1 MIRPMTVA
9 WMSAIATAGMVFAHG
24 QPAPGKEHDEAD
36 RGAPAAAAQDW
47 SVAVPGWKPVAANE
61 HPRLIFRKD
70 DVPTVRKRAQTPAG
84 KIMIERA
91 KKLLDAPFTTWHAA
105 GHAFLYQVT
114 GDEAWA
120 DNAKEAAEQT
130 LARKPN
136 PDGRYTWP
144 GAGQLRAGPCL
155 SALALAYDMAYDGWD
170 AATRETIAKGI
181 VANRYLEEIA
191 NSPRHVPGC
200 NHWGAHTG
208 GAGVALLAL
217 RGDADVDAKRIEA
230 LLGKVITN
238 ACREIAAGYGS
249 RGYYYEGHHCGRLS
263 SNTGLV
269 PFIQAYRVAMGRD
282 LVPNSSNAQWLLTK
296 WVYEFVD
303 HPASKGSAGC
313 YTYNSRGMYAREFG
327 REGASTAGDF
337 AQGFGICPQE
347 HVPAVLWLYN
357 HIIEP
362 AAKTYGAD
370 EPYPHR
376 AAYALVNWPI
386 DVTEKNPAEVLP
398 LSMLDEGPGYC
409 VFRNGW
415 ADKGNIVVTA
425 LFGSSPRSGRGMAAG
440 GSIMVAGK
448 GLKYTFPGMF
458 HSSKITYSKLNPD
471 GSGIVSGVVLDNP
484 GNGKSGPAMALP
496 RTPTSLAVDY
506 SGAAGVP
513 LLVAQVGPQ
522 VGYRV
527 EYSMDIKKLNLPQDV
542 HDVTGA
548 DGFATKTTI
557 HTADPAMPWAIMTLQ
572 KGDPPAVVVDGN
584 KVRVGEQTLTFDGEK
599 IVLGR

>member
-1 MIRPMTVA
+1 MYRRSGMMWIAAIAMAGMPCARGRADDGAGTVA
-9 WMSAIATAGMVFAHG
+9 
-24 QPAPGKEHDEAD
+24 PAVV
-36 RGAPAAAAQDW
+36 AQDW
-47 SVAVPGWKPVAANE
+47 SVPVQGWKPVAAGE

-70 DVPTVRKRAQTPAG
+70 DVAALRKRATTPAG
-84 KIMIERA
+84 KAIIERA
-91 KKLLDAPFTTWHAA
+91 KGQVEAPFTTWHAA

-114 GDEAWA
+114 GDQAWA
-120 DNAKEAAEQT
+120 DRAREAAEQ
-130 LARKPN
+130 AIAGRAN

-144 GAGQLRAGPCL
+144 GNGQLRAGPCL
-155 SALALAYDMAYDGWD
+155 SAVALAYDMAYDGWD
-170 AATRETIAKGI
+170 AATREKIAQGI
-181 VANRYLEEIA
+181 VANKYLEEIA
-191 NSPRHVPGC
+191 NSPRHCPGC

-208 GAGVALLAL
+208 GAGIALLAL
-217 RGDADVDAKRIEA
+217 RGDAGVDARRIED
-230 LLGKVITN
+230 LLGKVIDN
-238 ACREIAAGYGS
+238 ACREIAEGYGS

-303 HPASKGSAGC
+303 HPARQPAAGP
-313 YTYNSRGMYAREFG
+313 YTYNSRGMYAREFD
-327 REGASTAGDF
+327 RAGASGAGDF

-362 AAKTYGAD
+362 GEKTYGAD
-370 EPYPHR
+370 DPYPHR
-376 AAYALVNWPI
+376 AAYALANWPW
-386 DVTEKNPAEVLP
+386 DVAEKNPAKVFP
-398 LSMLDEGPGYC
+398 LAMVEDGPGYC

-415 ADKGNIVVTA
+415 ADAGNIVVTA
-425 LFGSSPRSGRGMAAG
+425 LLGSSPQSGRRMAQG

-458 HSSKITYSKLNPD
+458 HSSKISYAKLGPD
-471 GSGIVSGVVLDNP
+471 GSGVVSGVVLEHGLDP
-484 GNGKSGPAMALP
+484 KKSGPLAALP
-496 RTPTSLAVDY
+496 KKPTSLAVDY
-506 SGAAGVP
+506 SGASGAP

-527 EYSMDIKKLNLPQDV
+527 DSKMDIKRLNLPQDV
-542 HDVTGA
+542 ADVTGL

-557 HTADPAMPWAIMTLQ
+557 NTTDPAMPWAVMTLQ
-572 KGDPPAVVVDGN
+572 KGDPPAVVVAGN
-584 KVRVGEQTLTFDGEK
+584 TVKVGGQTLTFDGEK
-599 IVLGR
+599 IVLAR

>member
-1 MIRPMTVA
+1 MIRPMNMA
-9 WMSAIATAGMVFAHG
+9 LMSALVMAGIVFTQGPLA
-24 QPAPGKEHDEAD
+24 PAKEDDGDD
-36 RGAPAAAAQDW
+36 RGAHPVAATDW
-47 SVAVPGWKPVAANE
+47 SVAVPDWKPVAANE

-70 DVPTVRKRAQTPAG
+70 DMPGLRKRAQTPAG
-84 KIMIERA
+84 RAIVERA
-91 KKLLDAPFTTWHAA
+91 KKQLEAPFTTWHAA
-105 GHAFLYQVT
+105 GHAFLYQIT
-114 GDEAWA
+114 GDQAWA
-120 DNAKEAAEQT
+120 DKAQEAAEQT
-130 LARKPN
+130 LAQKPN

-144 GAGQLRAGPCL
+144 GNGQLRAGPCL
-155 SALALAYDMAYDGWD
+155 AALALAYDMAYDGWD
-170 AATRETIAKGI
+170 AATREGVAKGI
-181 VANRYLEEIA
+181 VANKFLAEIA

-217 RGDADVDAKRIEA
+217 RGDDGVDAQRIEE
-230 LLGKVITN
+230 LLGKVVDN
-238 ACREIAAGYGS
+238 ARREIAEGYGS

-282 LVPNSSNAQWLLTK
+282 LVPHSGNAQWLLTK

-303 HPASKGSAGC
+303 HPASKESAGA
-313 YTYNSRGMYAREFG
+313 YTYNSRGMYAREFD
-327 REGASTAGDF
+327 RAGASTAGDF
-337 AQGFGICPQE
+337 AQGFGICPPA

-362 AAKTYGAD
+362 GEKTYGAD

-376 AAYALVNWPI
+376 AAYALANWPME
-386 DVTEKNPAEVLP
+386 VTEKNPAESFP
-398 LSMLDEGPGYC
+398 LAMVDDGPGYC

-415 ADKGNIVVTA
+415 ADTGNIVVTA
-425 LFGSSPRSGRGMAAG
+425 LFGSSPKSGRRMALG

-458 HSSKITYSKLNPD
+458 HSSRITFAKLEKD
-471 GSGIVSGVVLDNP
+471 GSGVVSGMVLDET
-484 GNGKSGPAMALP
+484 GSEKSRPAMALP
-496 RTPTSLAVDY
+496 KTPTSLAVDY
-506 SGAAGVP
+506 SGASGAA

-522 VGYRV
+522 VGHRV
-527 EYSMDIKKLNLPQDV
+527 EYSMDIKKLNLPRDV
-542 HDVTGA
+542 KDVSGA

-584 KVRVGEQTLTFDGEK
+584 TVKVGGQTLTFDGEK

>member
-1 MIRPMTVA
+1 MIRQMHVA
-9 WMSAIATAGMVFAHG
+9 WMSAIVMAGMVFAQG
-24 QPAPGKEHDEAD
+24 QLAPGKEDDGDD
-36 RGAPAAAAQDW
+36 RGAPAVAVKDW
-47 SVAVPGWKPVAANE
+47 SVAVPGWKPVTANE

-70 DVPTVRKRAQTPAG
+70 DLPTLRKRAQTPAG
-84 KIMIERA
+84 KVMIERA
-91 KKLLDAPFTTWHAA
+91 QKLLEAPFTTWHAA

-114 GDEAWA
+114 GDQAWA
-120 DNAKEAAEQT
+120 DKAKEAAEQT

-144 GAGQLRAGPCL
+144 GEGQLRAGPCL

-170 AATRETIAKGI
+170 AATRNTIAKGI
-181 VANRYLEEIA
+181 VENKFLEEIA
-191 NSPRHVPGC
+191 NSPKHVPGC

-208 GAGVALLAL
+208 GAGIALLAL
-217 RGDADVDAKRIEA
+217 RGDAGVDTNRIEE
-230 LLGKVITN
+230 LLGKVVNN
-238 ACREIAAGYGS
+238 ARREIAEGYGS

-282 LVPNSSNAQWLLTK
+282 LVPNSSNAQWLVTK

-303 HPASKGSAGC
+303 HPASKGSAGL
-313 YTYNSRGMYAREFG
+313 YTYNSRGMYGREFG
-327 REGASTAGDF
+327 REGGSTGGDF
-337 AQGFGICPQE
+337 SQGFGICPQE
-347 HVPAVLWLYN
+347 HVPTVLWLYN

-362 AAKTYGAD
+362 GEKTYGI
-370 EPYPHR
+370 EKPYPHL
-376 AAYALVNWPI
+376 AAYALANWPI
-386 DVTEKNPAEVLP
+386 DVTEKNPADVLP
-398 LSMLDEGPGYC
+398 LSMVDEGPGYC

-425 LFGSSPRSGRGMAAG
+425 LFGSSPSAGRGMALG

-458 HSSKITYSKLNPD
+458 HSSKITYSNLKPD
-471 GSGIVSGVVLDNP
+471 GSGVVSGVVLDHT

-496 RTPTSLAVDY
+496 KTPTSLAVDY
-506 SGAAGVP
+506 SGASGAP

-522 VGYRV
+522 VGYGV
-527 EYSMDIKKLNLPQDV
+527 EYWMGIKKLKLPRDV
-542 HDVTGA
+542 KDVTGE

-584 KVRVGEQTLTFDGEK
+584 TVKVGGQTLTFDGEK

>member
-1 MIRPMTVA
+1 MKRRGCVA
-9 WMSAIATAGMVFAHG
+9 LMSAIAIAAMSFAQGNEDDGAGTVS
-24 QPAPGKEHDEAD
+24 PAV
-36 RGAPAAAAQDW
+36 AAQDW
-47 SVAVPGWKPVAANE
+47 SVAVQGWKPVAAGE

-70 DVPTVRKRAQTPAG
+70 DVAALRKRAETPAG
-84 KIMIERA
+84 KAIIERA
-91 KKLLDAPFTTWHAA
+91 ENQLEAPFTTWHAA
-105 GHAFLYQVT
+105 GHAFLYQIT
-114 GDEAWA
+114 GDQAWA
-120 DNAKEAAEQT
+120 DKAKQAAEQT
-130 LARKPN
+130 IAGKAN
-136 PDGRYTWP
+136 PDRRYTWP
-144 GAGQLRAGPCL
+144 GNGQLRAGPCL

-170 AATRETIAKGI
+170 AATREKIAKGI
-181 VANRYLEEIA
+181 VANKYLEEIA
-191 NSPRHVPGC
+191 NSPRHCPGC

-208 GAGVALLAL
+208 GAGIALLAL
-217 RGDADVDAKRIEA
+217 RGDAGVDAQRIED
-230 LLGKVITN
+230 LLGKVINN
-238 ACREIAAGYGS
+238 ACREIAEGYGS

-282 LVPNSSNAQWLLTK
+282 LMPNSSNAQWLLTK

-303 HPASKGSAGC
+303 HPARQPAAGP
-313 YTYNSRGMYAREFG
+313 YTYNSRGMYAREFD
-327 REGASTAGDF
+327 REGASTGGDF

-362 AAKTYGAD
+362 GEKTYGAD

-376 AAYALVNWPI
+376 AAYALANWPW
-386 DVTEKNPAEVLP
+386 DVAEKNPAKVFP
-398 LSMLDEGPGYC
+398 LAMVEEGPGYC

-415 ADKGNIVVTA
+415 ADAGNIVVTA
-425 LFGSSPRSGRGMAAG
+425 LLGSSPQAGRRMAQG

-458 HSSKITYSKLNPD
+458 HSSRITSAKLGPD
-471 GSGIVSGVVLDNP
+471 GSGVVSGVVLDDGLDP
-484 GNGKSGPAMALP
+484 KKSGPLAALP
-496 RTPTSLAVDY
+496 KKPTSLAVDY
-506 SGAAGVP
+506 SGASGAP

-527 EYSMDIKKLNLPQDV
+527 DSKMDIKKLNLPQDV
-542 HDVTGA
+542 NDVTGL

-557 HTADPAMPWAIMTLQ
+557 NTTDPAMPWAVMTLQ
-572 KGDPPAVVVDGN
+572 KGDPPAVVVEGN
-584 KVRVGEQTLTFDGEK
+584 TVKVGGQTLTFDGEK